1 MAKRTK
7 ISLAEQLKLPQRR
20 DLLMSQIRRDDFPT
34 SVKQAAAR
42 NYATARGISYKSAL
56 RTIDR
61 YTTVSAAQKRG
72 TTRPNADIV
81 QSFLDAQ
88 QEVAKGDKDYY
99 EITVNPPDNM
109 DIRTWENYEGHPTFE
124 AAVAAANEAAAAHGG
139 VGGDSDM
146 KLWKCVACL
155 SALMREETVDTLQ
168 GQVVFLTP
176 TRSRYEM
183 ISTWYVE
190 RQ

>member
-1 MAKRTK
+1 MSKKTK

-20 DLLMSQIRRDDFPT
+20 DILMSQIRRDDFPT

-42 NYATARGISYKSAL
+42 KYSEARGIGYKSAL

-81 QSFLDAQ
+81 QAFLDAQ
-88 QEVAKGDKDYY
+88 EEVASSSSDYL
-99 EITVNPPDNM
+99 EITVNPPDDM
-109 DIRTWENYEGHPTFE
+109 DIRAWENYEGHATFE
-124 AAVAAANEAAAAHGG
+124 DASGAARATAANHRGG
-139 VGGDSDM
+139 GGDSDM
-146 KLWKCVACL
+146 KLWKCIAAQ
-155 SALMREETVDTLQ
+155 SALMREETIDTLQ

-183 ISTWYVE
+183 ISVWYVE
-190 RQ
+190 RR